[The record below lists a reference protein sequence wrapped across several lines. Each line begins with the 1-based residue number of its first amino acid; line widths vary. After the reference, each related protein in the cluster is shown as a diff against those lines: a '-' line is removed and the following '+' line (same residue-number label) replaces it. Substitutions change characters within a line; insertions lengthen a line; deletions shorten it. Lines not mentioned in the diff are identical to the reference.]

1 MKFLNELTFFKNIT
15 KALEETLKVIQGSKN
30 NNLTSRYSNPR
41 PCALTAH
48 AKHLAYM
55 RTSLR

>member
-1 MKFLNELTFFKNIT
+1 MKFLNELIFFKNIT

-41 PCALTAH
+41 PCVLTAR
-48 AKHLAYM
+48 ATHLAYM
-55 RTSLR
+55 KTSLR